1 VYLHTLRYSLL
12 GAASPGQQLLLQAA
26 GQLSEELL
34 CRGVLLAAGAS
45 WLGNRC
51 ATAARVLC
59 ADARCRGCLGT
70 QCDSCALNDCGH
82 AWACLLPPRCCRQRT
97 KHTVLAPVLM
107 TAPRRRLLE
116 AGVCGTQPLAALD
129 ALSATNADAAAAF
142 AGLACSTGPQW
153 LAAAAFCCAMGTRF
167 SAHSRHKAA
176 AAAAAQQ
183 AAAKADAARQ
193 ALLRYEPLAVQQQA
207 AAAAAAAA
215 GAAAASGDAAQ
226 AAATA
231 SADDTNALHATTVDA
246 ELAARLAH
254 AWLGAR
260 YVVGQASLFAAF
272 IVTDNLLASAA
283 AGLAMQLASDACCQ
297 AYLRQ
302 RAAATQ

>member
-1 VYLHTLRYSLL
+1 
-12 GAASPGQQLLLQAA
+12 
-26 GQLSEELL
+26 
-34 CRGVLLAAGAS
+34 
-45 WLGNRC
+45 
-51 ATAARVLC
+51 
-59 ADARCRGCLGT
+59 
-70 QCDSCALNDCGH
+70 
-82 AWACLLPPRCCRQRT
+82 
-97 KHTVLAPVLM
+97 
-107 TAPRRRLLE
+107 
-116 AGVCGTQPLAALD
+116 
-129 ALSATNADAAAAF
+129 
-142 AGLACSTGPQW
+142 
-153 LAAAAFCCAMGTRF
+153 
-167 SAHSRHKAA
+167 
-176 AAAAAQQ
+176 
-183 AAAKADAARQ
+183 
-193 ALLRYEPLAVQQQA
+193 VQQQA